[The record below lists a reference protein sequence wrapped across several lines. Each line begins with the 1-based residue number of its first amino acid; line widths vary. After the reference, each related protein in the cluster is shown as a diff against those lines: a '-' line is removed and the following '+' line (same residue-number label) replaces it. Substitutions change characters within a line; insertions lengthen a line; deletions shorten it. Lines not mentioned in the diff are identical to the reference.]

1 MNFKQ
6 FLKLNEMYVKENGK
20 EYFLIPATID
30 NIKKCKTIKDVIKT
44 EYIYIRILW
53 VFLPYA
59 RSLS

>member
-30 NIKKCKTIKDVIKT
+30 NIKKCKTIKDVING
-44 EYIYIRILW
+44 IYLYPNFMGVSAIC
-53 VFLPYA
+53 
-59 RSLS
+59 